1 MDNEQSTIYF
11 EDTYTYTS
19 FIFLICTLLVYI
31 FGLFIAKNQF
41 PASIFIA
48 ILSNSIFVGLVT
60 IIYLLVNYKKEIE
73 TRNVNYIDHMNRN
86 HIIFHVVPLIVAFF
100 FALFQNYFVNP
111 KSYNLW
117 ISFGIVLFIMLIYS
131 LIPTVN
137 NKYRFF
143 EKVKNVYM
151 IKNKK
156 EYFSLISIIIVII
169 IIILVQQ
176 GRIVSKSI

>member
-73 TRNVNYIDHMNRN
+73 TRDIKPRTIQIESVHCISLLSC
-86 HIIFHVVPLIVAFF
+86 FC
-100 FALFQNYFVNP
+100 LFTIPAWTFTKYTMRLKDCFLV
-111 KSYNLW
+111 
-117 ISFGIVLFIMLIYS
+117 ML
-131 LIPTVN
+131 
-137 NKYRFF
+137 
-143 EKVKNVYM
+143 
-151 IKNKK
+151 
-156 EYFSLISIIIVII
+156 
-169 IIILVQQ
+169 
-176 GRIVSKSI
+176 